1 MGVQGSVQGSVFS
14 VQEREGKGKIS
25 DDRFQISDGAV
36 FVLVLV
42 LVLVPVLV
50 LACPPSCPAFF
61 PAQIRATK
69 HRHTQQQKGYQKTEI
84 HYANPGNDRTGDPV
98 QGIRFNS
105 ILACS
110 TQNAPAS
117 V

>member
-50 LACPPSCPAFF
+50 LVLCSCSCSCSCSCFF
-61 PAQIRATK
+61 TP
-69 HRHTQQQKGYQKTEI
+69 
-84 HYANPGNDRTGDPV
+84 RT
-98 QGIRFNS
+98 
-105 ILACS
+105 LAK
-110 TQNAPAS
+110 
-117 V
+117 